1 VERVASLSND
11 LDDTLANPTEQAV
24 FVLILQM
31 IIDRPGL
38 LKMPSYSVGWLRES
52 GRMAIWRQV
61 MRLMLLFREKL
72 NKAYTQVRA
81 AAVLVSTVYHRK
93 PQA

>member
-1 VERVASLSND
+1 MPRQVERVASLSND
-11 LDDTLANPTEQAV
+11 LGDTLANPKKQAV

-52 GRMAIWRQV
+52 GCMAIWRQV
-61 MRLMLLFREKL
+61 MRLMLSFREKL
-72 NKAYTQVRA
+72 DKAYTQVRA
-81 AAVLVSTVYHRK
+81 AAVLVSTV
-93 PQA
+93 